1 MYTNAFRLHI
11 VILGIF
17 MSLSNFSFGQSPMQ
31 LKEKR
36 IKDSLEFYK
45 SLRDSNVFIDHTL
58 FNKKLDSVLNK
69 VSGVTYKEGK
79 GIRSSATVD
88 EKGLNLNFLLADGPQ
103 NTFQLALSGRAEE
116 KFVDIISKGKYGNT
130 LGAGIVWNYFP
141 ALNSA
146 KFQESDKV
154 GLYNKIDNTSNYFNL
169 KIQKEVGLAE
179 VRTMILLF
187 RDYGKYL
194 KDETQIA
201 PKDIVSY
208 DDSLS
213 RLKVLLKKY
222 KSFLPEDFAELDLTA
237 QIREM
242 TKFDDDHKL
251 VFSNFLLKQNLDS
264 VRNIQ
269 LNAPFVSFFYLWT
282 TVSMKF
288 NSTKYSLFD
297 DTAKTTDYT
306 RKSFDNF
313 ATLDLSLN
321 FLKKWKNSSLWF
333 LPTAKLAYKR
343 KFDEDKLVSM
353 SISKEPVLIAGETLE
368 TYKEASFYKEDVK
381 QKFTMTTE
389 LPFVLYFS
397 KRKFGLEL
405 AATHEL
411 YPWKNFGGRIG
422 VYIPFNTGTEQII
435 IEPLIKFENLERS
448 EMAFKKN
455 KVSYGVSLTATIPKF
470 F

>member
-1 MYTNAFRLHI
+1 
-11 VILGIF
+11 
-17 MSLSNFSFGQSPMQ
+17 
-31 LKEKR
+31 
-36 IKDSLEFYK
+36 
-45 SLRDSNVFIDHTL
+45 
-58 FNKKLDSVLNK
+58 
-69 VSGVTYKEGK
+69 
-79 GIRSSATVD
+79 
-88 EKGLNLNFLLADGPQ
+88 
-103 NTFQLALSGRAEE
+103 
-116 KFVDIISKGKYGNT
+116 
-130 LGAGIVWNYFP
+130 
-141 ALNSA
+141 
-146 KFQESDKV
+146 
-154 GLYNKIDNTSNYFNL
+154 
-169 KIQKEVGLAE
+169 
-179 VRTMILLF
+179 
-187 RDYGKYL
+187 
-194 KDETQIA
+194 
-201 PKDIVSY
+201 
-208 DDSLS
+208 
-213 RLKVLLKKY
+213 
-222 KSFLPEDFAELDLTA
+222 
-237 QIREM
+237 
-242 TKFDDDHKL
+242 
-251 VFSNFLLKQNLDS
+251 